1 MPRAADGKG
10 ACSHLRRG
18 TTTMIGIGIVFSVV
32 GLGYLCWALFDL
44 IVYALPAVV
53 GVSAGFAAYHS
64 GAGVLGAVIVAPIA
78 GGFTLG
84 VGQAALETYRSPKI
98 RTAIAFL
105 FAVPAAWAGYML
117 TLGMAQLGVPSLAWQ
132 QAFALFGS
140 MVVGATAWERLMHPP
155 EPPGGAS
162 SR

>member
-10 ACSHLRRG
+10 ACSDLRRG

-98 RTAIAFL
+98 RTAIALL

-117 TLGMAQLGVPSLAWQ
+117 TLGLAQLGVPSVAWQ

-140 MVVGATAWERLMHPP
+140 MVVGFTAWERMMQQIPP
-155 EPPGGAS
+155 DPPGGQ
-162 SR
+162 